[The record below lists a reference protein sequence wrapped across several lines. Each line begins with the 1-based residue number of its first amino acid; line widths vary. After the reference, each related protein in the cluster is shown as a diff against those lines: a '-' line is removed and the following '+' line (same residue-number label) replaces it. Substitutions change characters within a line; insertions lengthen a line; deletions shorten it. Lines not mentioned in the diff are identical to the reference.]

1 MEEIQVRLILDV
13 FIYTILRL
21 FLRGVYFVALVNLEF
36 TL

>member
-1 MEEIQVRLILDV
+1 MEEIQMRLILDA

-21 FLRGVYFVALVNLEF
+21 FLRGAYFVALVNLEL